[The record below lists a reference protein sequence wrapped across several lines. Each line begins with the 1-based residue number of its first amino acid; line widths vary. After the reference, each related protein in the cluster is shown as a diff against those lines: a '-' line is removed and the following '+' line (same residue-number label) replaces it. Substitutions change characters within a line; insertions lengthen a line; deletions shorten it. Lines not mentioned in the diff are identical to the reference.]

1 MSGEK
6 EHKLFRLK
14 MLPHLLSHG
23 DYRKL
28 DEKTM
33 MKKEKVQPLPTFEND
48 TVSFNLHH
56 HHLVTKNEF

>member
-1 MSGEK
+1 
-6 EHKLFRLK
+6 